1 MEGDHY
7 HGDASPPLP
16 RERKK
21 IKFFSR
27 ENEQRKGSLGGGGKS
42 GKKMIL
48 RQSLCKLSL
57 SLWRNSHFFLVS
69 SQNKV
74 DGPREID
81 KIAVEM

>member
-1 MEGDHY
+1 
-7 HGDASPPLP
+7 
-16 RERKK
+16 
-21 IKFFSR
+21 
-27 ENEQRKGSLGGGGKS
+27 
-42 GKKMIL
+42 MIL

>member
-1 MEGDHY
+1 MHL
-7 HGDASPPLP
+7 HRFP
-16 RERKK
+16 ERKK
-21 IKFFSR
+21 KTSFFQER
-27 ENEQRKGSLGGGGKS
+27 INKERALWGGGGKS

>member
-1 MEGDHY
+1 MHL
-7 HGDASPPLP
+7 HRFP
-16 RERKK
+16 ERKK
-21 IKFFSR
+21 KSSFFR
-27 ENEQRKGSLGGGGKS
+27 ENKQRKGFFGGEGGKS